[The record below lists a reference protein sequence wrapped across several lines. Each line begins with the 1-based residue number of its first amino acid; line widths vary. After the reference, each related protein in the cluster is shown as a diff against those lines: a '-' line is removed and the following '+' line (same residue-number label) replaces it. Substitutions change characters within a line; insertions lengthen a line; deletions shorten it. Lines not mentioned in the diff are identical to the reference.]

1 MQREYNRH
9 GFFCFAPQ
17 DSGTLELRCLKPGE
31 SRINTICMV
40 LEVSPKTMRTKE
52 GQQKV
57 VLTGVI
63 ADHTAKVPF
72 VAWSQAQMVKNKVVR
87 VENAYVKVWKG
98 LPTLYIGKKTQLQE
112 QAIDFPGYAELRK
125 PKKRTIKDIVGCCG
139 AFDVIVEG
147 DIVSSP
153 AEEHKNRS
161 VLDDGT
167 GAVYL
172 DSGANRTDIAFGTPI
187 KVRGNVVAESKG
199 EYVLIAEK
207 VKVTGGEFV
216 IRELKNFLARYN

>member
-1 MQREYNRH
+1 
-9 GFFCFAPQ
+9 
-17 DSGTLELRCLKPGE
+17 LKPGE
-31 SRINTICMV
+31 AGINTIGRV

-52 GQQKV
+52 GQQKSV
-57 VLTGVI
+57 FTGVI

-72 VAWSQAQMVKNKVVR
+72 VAWQQARMVKNTVVR
-87 VENAYVKVWKG
+87 VENTYMKVWKR

-112 QAIDFPGYAELRK
+112 QTIDFPSYAELRK
-125 PKKRTIKDIVGCCG
+125 PKKRTIKEILGCCG

-147 DIVSSP
+147 DIVSSS

-172 DSGANRTDIAFGTPI
+172 DFGANSTDIAFGTPI
-187 KVRGNVVAESKG
+187 KIRGNVVAESEG

-207 VKVTGGEFV
+207 VKLTGGELV

>member
-1 MQREYNRH
+1 
-9 GFFCFAPQ
+9 
-17 DSGTLELRCLKPGE
+17 
-31 SRINTICMV
+31 
-40 LEVSPKTMRTKE
+40 MRTKE

-72 VAWSQAQMVKNKVVR
+72 VAWSQAQMVKNNVVR

-125 PKKRTIKDIVGCCG
+125 PKKRTIKDIVSCCG

-207 VKVTGGEFV
+207 VKVTEGGLV
-216 IRELKNFLARYN
+216 IRELKHFLSRYT